1 MKYLFFISIILFMA
15 GCTSKGEDA
24 IYVLPHGY
32 TGKVIILYGQE
43 SGDRKAYEGS
53 KRLYNITET
62 GVLKTQFA
70 VDYNYKLFPEVYY
83 DNNGKRI
90 KIPVV
95 ADLTEADN
103 SNVVTT
109 LATTGKLYGVDG
121 NIEFEYSIFYVG
133 TNEQIRKSSEEVAKI
148 DLRHLAK
155 E

>member
-1 MKYLFFISIILFMA
+1 MA

-24 IYVLPHGY
+24 IYVLPDGY

-43 SGDRKAYEGS
+43 SGDRYAYKGS
-53 KRLYNITET
+53 KRLYKITET

-70 VDYNYKLFPEVYY
+70 VDYNYKQFPEVYY
-83 DNNGKRI
+83 NNKGKRT

-95 ADLTEADN
+95 ADLTEPDN
-103 SNVVTT
+103 GKVVAT
-109 LATTGKLYGVDG
+109 LATTGKLYGAAD

-133 TNEQIRKSSEEVAKI
+133 TKEQIRKSSEEVAKI
-148 DLRHLAK
+148 DLRHLVK

>member
-1 MKYLFFISIILFMA
+1 MKYLFFISIVLFMS
-15 GCTSKGEDA
+15 GCTSKGEDV
-24 IYVLPHGY
+24 IYVLPSGY
-32 TGKVIILYGQE
+32 IGKVIILYDQD
-43 SGDRKAYEGS
+43 SGCGKAYEGS

-83 DNNGKRI
+83 NENGKRI

-95 ADLTEADN
+95 ADLAETDT
-103 SNVVTT
+103 SKVVAT
-109 LATTGKLYGVDG
+109 LATTGKLYDEDG